1 MSDKTLVKPAPGL
14 TQLTTRQVLD
24 LDAKIRS
31 LCIYTAQTGEE
42 VHLAII
48 IRGGKPIKIGNPMLL
63 EKFSP
68 TGL

>member
-1 MSDKTLVKPAPGL
+1 MSTLIQPMKGL
-14 TQLTTRQVLD
+14 TQLTTRQVMD

-31 LCIYTAQTGEE
+31 LCAYSEATGEE
-42 VHLAII
+42 IHLPII
-48 IRGGKPIKIGNPMLL
+48 IRNGKPVKIGQPMLM

>member
-1 MSDKTLVKPAPGL
+1 MSALIQPMPGL
-14 TQLTTRQVLD
+14 TQLTTRQVMD

-31 LCIYTAQTGEE
+31 LCVYTEQTGDE
-42 VHLAII
+42 VHLSII
-48 IRGGKPIKIGNPMLL
+48 IRAGKPVKIGNPMLL